1 MPKVLNYRVIIEKD
15 EDGVYVASV
24 PMIQGCYT
32 EADTYEEA
40 LERVKEVIELCL
52 EARKARG
59 LPFDDTGTEFIGV
72 KNVSIPYGIF
82 AHS

>member
-40 LERVKEVIELCL
+40 LK
-52 EARKARG
+52 
-59 LPFDDTGTEFIGV
+59 
-72 KNVSIPYGIF
+72 
-82 AHS
+82 